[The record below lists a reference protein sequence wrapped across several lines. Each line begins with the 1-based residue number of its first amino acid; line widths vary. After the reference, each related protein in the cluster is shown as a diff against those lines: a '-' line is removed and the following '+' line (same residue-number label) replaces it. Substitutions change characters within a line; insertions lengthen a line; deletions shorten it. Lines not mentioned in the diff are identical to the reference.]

1 VSEVAVP
8 GRRRSDHACR
18 VLGLIPARGGSKT
31 VPRKNIRL
39 LGGRPLLAYTADA
52 ALAAQRLARVIVS
65 TDDQEVAEVARH
77 SGVEVPFMRPAEL
90 ATDAAPTLG
99 VVQHALRWLQTHG
112 EWYDAVCLLQ
122 PTSPFRQPG
131 EIDGCIAL
139 LLETN
144 VDAAMTVRQVPDEF
158 NPHWTYERDDRGYL
172 RLSTGEPTPISRR
185 QDLPVAY
192 HRDGSVLV
200 TRREV
205 VLQRDSLYGDR
216 VVGYVMDVGPS
227 VDLDSLADWAR
238 AESLLSA
245 PPAEHIAHAADPQ
258 RGSVTW

>member
-1 VSEVAVP
+1 VSGPAAVP
-8 GRRRSDHACR
+8 GRRRGERAWR

-31 VPRKNIRL
+31 VPRKNIRF

-52 ALAAQRLARVIVS
+52 ALGAQRLARVIVS

-77 SGVEVPFMRPAEL
+77 CGVEVPFMRPAEL
-90 ATDAAPTLG
+90 ATDTAPTLG

-139 LLETN
+139 LLEAN
-144 VDAAMTVRQVPDEF
+144 VDAAMTVRRVPDEF
-158 NPHWTYERDDRGYL
+158 NPHWTYVRDDRGYL
-172 RLSTGEPTPISRR
+172 HLSTGEPTPIPRR
-185 QDLPVAY
+185 QDLPIAY

-200 TRREV
+200 TQRDV
-205 VLQRDSLYGDR
+205 VLERDSLYGDR
-216 VVGYVMDVGPS
+216 VIGYLVESRPW
-227 VDLDSLADWAR
+227 VDIDAPADWAR
-238 AESLLSA
+238 AEELVMAHQAERFTNA
-245 PPAEHIAHAADPQ
+245 P
-258 RGSVTW
+258 